1 MKFFH
6 RHLYSI
12 QNLNSLNGF
21 IIKTKWTREFCLSNI
36 VGHLSWL
43 KTQMALMHWDYID
56 RLGKA
61 IPSGLPFKKIS
72 MMTTSTLLA

>member
-21 IIKTKWTREFCLSNI
+21 IKKLNGRVSFALSNI
-36 VGHLSWL
+36 CRSFELV

-56 RLGKA
+56 RLGKSNSIRTA
-61 IPSGLPFKKIS
+61 IQENIYDDNIH
-72 MMTTSTLLA
+72 LA